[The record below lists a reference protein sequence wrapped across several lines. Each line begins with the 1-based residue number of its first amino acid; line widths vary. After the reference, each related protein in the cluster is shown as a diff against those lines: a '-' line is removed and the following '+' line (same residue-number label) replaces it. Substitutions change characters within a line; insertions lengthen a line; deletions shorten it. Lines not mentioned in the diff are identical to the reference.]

1 MFLFYLLLNAKNY
14 QAHLIKCS
22 QVTLQVKTI
31 KDPCRINFKELKSK
45 LVHSLIY
52 IFLKWQVHDSPV
64 RVASISEYISIP
76 LQVKVSRF
84 AYYLNM

>member
-1 MFLFYLLLNAKNY
+1 MFLFYLLLKAKNF

-45 LVHSLIY
+45 
-52 IFLKWQVHDSPV
+52 
-64 RVASISEYISIP
+64 RVTVAAI
-76 LQVKVSRF
+76 
-84 AYYLNM
+84 M